1 MSDKSFNAIF
11 TRLAGKVTKATG
23 SPFVV
28 MTAFGVVIVWAI
40 CGPIFH
46 YSEQWQLVINTG
58 TTIITFMMVFII
70 QHSQNKD
77 TAAIQIKLNE
87 LIAANEHASNRVV
100 NSEDLTDQEQ
110 EVLKKFYKKISDLA
124 GEDKELF
131 TSHSVDEASDN
142 HLNKVQH

>member
-1 MSDKSFNAIF
+1 MPFLPDWQVKSRI
-11 TRLAGKVTKATG
+11 
-23 SPFVV
+23 
-28 MTAFGVVIVWAI
+28 
-40 CGPIFH
+40 
-46 YSEQWQLVINTG
+46 
-58 TTIITFMMVFII
+58 II

-100 NSEDLTDQEQ
+100 NSEELTDQEQ

-124 GEDKELF
+124 GQDKELF
-131 TSHSVDEASDN
+131 TSHSVDEARDN